1 MDLACILGIGAVLL
15 DELRVVNVVT
25 VHGVAALH
33 GLQLRAGPQE
43 PCQPV
48 STDSGNGCGHRG
60 SHLELRGDRGALRLR
75 SSASVRWVRLSRNAW
90 ALAVALAVNVA
101 LIILLTPLGFETRPA
116 TDLKTVGYLAIG
128 TIFAALALDVASI
141 ALLFRR
147 ARLASILAIVG
158 SIFLF
163 FPIFGDQTGSFFS
176 LPIPPVIHTL
186 EYIDVVVLLVA
197 LFLASKVYR
206 ESKPSLR

>member
-1 MDLACILGIGAVLL
+1 
-15 DELRVVNVVT
+15 
-25 VHGVAALH
+25 
-33 GLQLRAGPQE
+33 
-43 PCQPV
+43 
-48 STDSGNGCGHRG
+48 
-60 SHLELRGDRGALRLR
+60 
-75 SSASVRWVRLSRNAW
+75 VRLSRNVV

-116 TDLKTVGYLAIG
+116 TDLKTVGYIAIG

-141 ALLFRR
+141 ALLFSR

-158 SIFLF
+158 SILLF

-186 EYIDVVVLLVA
+186 EYIDVVVLLVS
-197 LFLASKVYR
+197 LFLAWKVYR
-206 ESKPSLR
+206 ESHPSPS